1 MGSRPGRK
9 LGRPEPGFANG
20 FGHPAGP
27 KGRAAPRGIDR
38 GIYGV
43 IVAMKTPFE
52 TVALVGR
59 YQSEGVGGT
68 LAEIADFLGER
79 GIQVLLES
87 ETAEAIGQTR
97 FQSASFE
104 RIGENADLAI
114 AVGGDG
120 TMLGMARHLAAYD
133 IPLVGINHGRLGF
146 VTDIPLDQ
154 WRASL
159 ARILDGSFDSEDRSL
174 IEARVMRGDSL
185 VWHQLAMNDV
195 VVSRSSR
202 AGMIELQVRVDGV
215 YMYNQ
220 RADGLIIATP
230 TGSTA
235 YALSANG
242 PILHPRL
249 AGLVLVPVA
258 PQALSNRPITLPDD
272 ADIHITVVGGRE
284 PRVSGDMQ
292 VFSDLQVGDDILVR
306 RAPFTAHFLHP
317 SGYSY
322 FATLRSKLN
331 WHELPILSNP

>member
-1 MGSRPGRK
+1 MK
-9 LGRPEPGFANG
+9 
-20 FGHPAGP
+20 
-27 KGRAAPRGIDR
+27 APF
-38 GIYGV
+38 
-43 IVAMKTPFE
+43 T

-59 YQSEGVGGT
+59 YQSEGVGET
-68 LAEIADFLGER
+68 LGEIAAFLSAR
-79 GIQVLLES
+79 NIRVLVES
-87 ETAEAIGQTR
+87 ETAEAIGRTVGER
-97 FQSASFE
+97 ASFDQ
-104 RIGENADLAI
+104 IGESADLAI

-133 IPLVGINHGRLGF
+133 LSMVGINHGRLGF

-154 WRASL
+154 WRGSL
-159 ARILDGSFDSEDRSL
+159 ARILDGEYDSEDRSL
-174 IEARVMRGDSL
+174 IEARVMRGDAQ

-202 AGMIELQVRVDGV
+202 AGMIELRVHVDGV

-220 RADGLIIATP
+220 RADGLIVATP

-249 AGLVLVPVA
+249 GGLVLVPVA

-272 ADIHITVVGGRE
+272 ATIRITVVGGRE

-292 VFSDLQVGDDILVR
+292 IFSDLQVGDDILVR

-331 WHELPILSNP
+331 WHELPTLSGS